1 LDSVRGRVSECALL
15 LGQGNTAMANT
26 LTANTRLKSITATRL
41 TPYVGAEI
49 SGIDLTQPLSQE
61 QVADLKRALATYLV
75 IFFRDHHLAVED
87 LVAVSRNFGDLH
99 RPPALQQFEM
109 KDYPGV
115 SDFRIDANTKK
126 IPCAVWHSDMSCDTV
141 PPLGSILYLHT
152 VPKVGGDTLFASMYA
167 AYDALS
173 DRMKQH
179 LEGLTAVH
187 DAAASFAGHVTPE
200 TILPR
205 TSHPVVRTHPVTK
218 HKTIYVNE
226 LFTTRIEGVSR
237 AESKALLQFLAQHV
251 QEPEF
256 QCRFRWQPH
265 SVAFWDNRSVQHQAV
280 YDYHPHVRAGYRS
293 QIIGEKPF

>member
-1 LDSVRGRVSECALL
+1 MTQSVIVEPKTSSEDAPFK
-15 LGQGNTAMANT
+15 TIEAN
-26 LTANTRLKSITATRL
+26 RL
-41 TPYVGAEI
+41 TPHVGAEI

-61 QVADLKRALATYLV
+61 QVADLKMALETYLV
-75 IFFRDHHLAVED
+75 IFFRDQNLAVED

-109 KDYPGV
+109 KEYPGI
-115 SDFRIDANTKK
+115 SDFRIDADTKK
-126 IPCAVWHSDMSCDTV
+126 IPGEVWHSDMSCDTV

-173 DRMKQH
+173 DRMKEH
-179 LEGLTAVH
+179 LAGLTAVH
-187 DAAASFAGHVTPE
+187 DAAASLAGYVTPE

-205 TSHPVVRTHPVTK
+205 TSHPVIRTHPVTK
-218 HKTIYVNE
+218 RKTIYVSE

-237 AESKALLQFLAQHV
+237 AESKALLQFLALHV

-280 YDYHPHVRAGYRS
+280 YDYYPQVRAGFRS
-293 QIIGEKPF
+293 QIVGDKPF